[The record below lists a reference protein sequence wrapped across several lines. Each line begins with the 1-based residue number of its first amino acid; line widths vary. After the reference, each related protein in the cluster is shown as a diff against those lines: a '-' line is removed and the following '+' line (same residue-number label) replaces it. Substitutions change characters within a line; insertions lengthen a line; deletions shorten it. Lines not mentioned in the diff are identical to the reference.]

1 MGPVAG
7 MVLNA
12 GTYPVQVGGGGQ
24 GFNNSGSQQPG
35 TKGSDSQFN
44 GLVAYGGGY
53 GASGPGNRPGG
64 PGGSGGGAGGGGG
77 SPGGG
82 GLHNNLA
89 HLALLDLKDMVILVV
104 LTLIRHLILDLAAV
118 AQAAVE
124 MLAVTLVRHLE
135 VMDVLALILVDL

>member
-1 MGPVAG
+1 MAV
-7 MVLNA
+7 
-12 GTYPVQVGGGGQ
+12 
-24 GFNNSGSQQPG
+24 
-35 TKGSDSQFN
+35 
-44 GLVAYGGGY
+44 
-53 GASGPGNRPGG
+53 
-64 PGGSGGGAGGGGG
+64 
-77 SPGGG
+77 
-82 GLHNNLA
+82 LHNNLA